1 MLTRGRV
8 AILMVLL
15 LLVAAGWT
23 AWQGLQAYR
32 GFSQAERGV
41 TALQRALQTGD
52 EAAQASAI
60 AEVQDG
66 AARADN
72 ATSGVW
78 WSALTYLPG
87 VGDDFE
93 GVQVIGSSLRLVA
106 EDGLPPLAEVGNR
119 VGRVTT
125 GGRLD
130 LDVVR
135 SLARPMDQAATAFR
149 QAADQTATIDSA
161 DLVDGLSTR
170 FSSYDDEVGA
180 AAGGLEAG
188 RTAVDL
194 VPGMAGGDG
203 PRDYLLIFQNNAEVR
218 ATGGLPGSWARLH
231 AEDGD
236 LWLREQGSWPDFEVA
251 DDPVVEL
258 TAGEQTVF
266 GESIATFFANP
277 GYSRDFPRAAR
288 IWDAFWQ
295 RKYPQVAL
303 DGVLAID
310 PVALSYLV
318 EGTGAVR
325 VDDEVLTPD
334 TLVQQVLNEPYL
346 TLESQEVQDAFFQ
359 EIARTVF
366 EAVTGDL
373 RSPVTFVSA
382 LARAGQEGRFLVAPF
397 DAEEAAAL
405 EGSRV
410 EGSLEAPDP
419 RTPRVDVGF
428 NDATGSKMSYYL
440 RWDGDV
446 DAVDCVDGRQEL
458 AGRVNLRQN
467 ISPADAAELPVTVT
481 GDGRYGT
488 EPGSQLVNVQL
499 YGPAGGSFGPVLLD
513 GEQVEGLTVADV
525 EGRPVAQLGI
535 LLDNRDDVSIT
546 WSMTSDEGQTGDPE
560 LQMTPGVLPG
570 VDGGT
575 SPSACWQR
583 ARVGHRLS
591 PRRGPSRSTR

>member
-1 MLTRGRV
+1 M
-8 AILMVLL
+8 
-15 LLVAAGWT
+15 
-23 AWQGLQAYR
+23 
-32 GFSQAERGV
+32 
-41 TALQRALQTGD
+41 
-52 EAAQASAI
+52 
-60 AEVQDG
+60 
-66 AARADN
+66 
-72 ATSGVW
+72 
-78 WSALTYLPG
+78 
-87 VGDDFE
+87 
-93 GVQVIGSSLRLVA
+93 
-106 EDGLPPLAEVGNR
+106 
-119 VGRVTT
+119 
-125 GGRLD
+125 
-130 LDVVR
+130 
-135 SLARPMDQAATAFR
+135 
-149 QAADQTATIDSA
+149 
-161 DLVDGLSTR
+161 
-170 FSSYDDEVGA
+170 
-180 AAGGLEAG
+180 
-188 RTAVDL
+188 
-194 VPGMAGGDG
+194 
-203 PRDYLLIFQNNAEVR
+203 
-218 ATGGLPGSWARLH
+218 
-231 AEDGD
+231 
-236 LWLREQGSWPDFEVA
+236 A

-295 RKYPQVAL
+295 RKYPQVDL

-318 EGTGAVR
+318 EGTGPVR
-325 VDDEVLTPD
+325 VDDVVLTPD

-346 TLESQEVQDAFFQ
+346 TLESQEAQDAFFQ
-359 EIARTVF
+359 ETARTVF

-373 RSPVTFVSA
+373 RSPVAFVSA

-446 DAVDCVDGRQEL
+446 DAVDCVDGRQQL

-488 EPGSQLVNVQL
+488 EPGTQLVNVQL

-546 WSMTSDEGQTGDPE
+546 WSMTSGEGQTGDPE
-560 LQMTPGVLPG
+560 LHDDARRPPGRGRRHEPERLLAAGRSGRPSAQSATRAVAEYPRTSTGPASSGTKALAPRTRSSVPRPRLERRTPSSRARTTVGPSGRSPGRSPSPTVRANRTPGERSGVSRRLRRAPTGVPG
-570 VDGGT
+570 
-575 SPSACWQR
+575 SA
-583 ARVGHRLS
+583 
-591 PRRGPSRSTR
+591 